1 MVAVFSSPPF
11 SAAPAQKLV
20 NQPWIVLTASAAQAG
35 HTAALPVLNP
45 VTRASLQKQLF
56 QTAGSVAVAAG
67 GTHPPL
73 TSYKGPQHV
82 GSDAGNSVVVG
93 VAVASD

>member
-1 MVAVFSSPPF
+1 MR
-11 SAAPAQKLV
+11 
-20 NQPWIVLTASAAQAG
+20 G
-35 HTAALPVLNP
+35 
-45 VTRASLQKQLF
+45 SLQKQLF

-67 GTHPPL
+67 GTHAPL

-93 VAVASD
+93 VAGGAGLADHLKMMG